1 MCGSRMLVSSLAV
14 LVRRGCVCFRLVVLA
29 LRMLMCRLMM
39 VMRGGLMSGS
49 SVVMMIAGRMLGL
62 SHLIFLLW
70 IHGLLRSPSIINVGN
85 STLAAESGLFGRE
98 HTDLSHKLALA
109 RGHLFADSDD
119 IHLRVLDLGK

>member
-1 MCGSRMLVSSLAV
+1 MLVSSLAV
-14 LVRRGCVCFRLVVLA
+14 LVRRGRVGFRLVVLA
-29 LRMLMCRLMM
+29 LRMLMRRLMM

-49 SVVMMIAGRMLGL
+49 SVVMMIAGRMLGRL

-70 IHGLLRSPSIINVGN
+70 LQRASEVVFAYLTCRN

-119 IHLRVLDLGK
+119 IHLGVLDLGK